1 MGQGVLVGET
11 LKGELPAFPIQAS
24 LAAAWFYTDNYDSRV
39 YFYEPSVLYA
49 FSMFSFYGKGT
60 RLAVNLKYTY
70 HRWLTIQ
77 AKWGWTHYMDRNRI
91 SSGTE
96 EIMGSNK
103 ADLQFQVRVKW

>member
-1 MGQGVLVGET
+1 MGQGFSVGET
-11 LKGELPAFPIQAS
+11 LKGTLPTFPLQAA
-24 LAAAWFYTDNYDSRV
+24 LTGTWFHTDDYASRV
-39 YFYEPSVLYA
+39 FIYEPGLLYA
-49 FSMFSFYGKGT
+49 FSLFSFYGKGT

-70 HRWLTIQ
+70 RRWLTVQ

-103 ADLQFQVRVKW
+103 SDIQFQVRVKW